1 VTEDLARRI
10 VWERLRG
17 PYTSAEDL
25 VTRVEIHREALDSIA
40 LSGAL
45 DALEGD
51 ARRAMWK
58 MGVALKRKRPL
69 IVQKQMLFE
78 DLPLIHEED
87 IPQLPKIKARERLA
101 YDYIS
106 HGAARFH
113 PMTLYRRMLSDL
125 EVRTIETVH
134 RKQAQHPDMNVQSD
148 RWIVTV
154 AGIVILR
161 QSPPTAHGVLF
172 VTIEDE
178 TGFVQCVVQPREREY
193 FAKELRNAS
202 LIVKA
207 EVHSIRSWRGLVVRE
222 VHILN
227 NVIGGYHGHLE
238 ISPVAASSE
247 QRVTNY
253 EPRLLGLSAN
263 GNTNAHAEA

>member
-1 VTEDLARRI
+1 
-10 VWERLRG
+10 
-17 PYTSAEDL
+17 
-25 VTRVEIHREALDSIA
+25 
-40 LSGAL
+40 
-45 DALEGD
+45 
-51 ARRAMWK
+51 
-58 MGVALKRKRPL
+58 
-69 IVQKQMLFE
+69 
-78 DLPLIHEED
+78 
-87 IPQLPKIKARERLA
+87 
-101 YDYIS
+101 
-106 HGAARFH
+106 
-113 PMTLYRRMLSDL
+113 
-125 EVRTIETVH
+125 VRTIETVH

-227 NVIGGYHGHLE
+227 NVIGGYHGHPAMYGGLDTLE
-238 ISPVAASSE
+238 VSPVTSKD
-247 QRVTNY
+247 RVTFAY
-253 EPRLLGLSAN
+253 ATQRPP
-263 GNTNAHAEA
+263 H